1 MSLNHLSI
9 VVGSK
14 NPVKVNA
21 AKAAFQLYFPQHEIS
36 VASVNAPSSV
46 AEQPMTEAETL
57 LGAKNRV
64 LHCQQ
69 EFDDSADFYI
79 AIEGGVDHY
88 HYGPAAFAYVVISSA
103 NTNQE
108 TIGLSAQLPLPEGVY
123 QALQQGEELGDVIDK
138 LFNTHNA
145 KQKSGAMGLFTNGLV
160 TRQSTYQQALI
171 LALAK
176 IANAN
181 LYQ

>member
-1 MSLNHLSI
+1 MTTNKLNLI
-9 VVGSK
+9 IGSK

-21 AKAAFQLYFPQHEIS
+21 AKAAFQSYFPEHDIIVTS
-36 VASVNAPSSV
+36 VDAPSGV

-69 EFDDSADFYI
+69 EFGDSADYYI
-79 AIEGGVDHY
+79 AIEGGVNHY

-103 NTNQE
+103 ETNQE
-108 TIGLSAQLPLPEGVY
+108 AIGLSAQLPLPEGVY

-160 TRQSTYQQALI
+160 TRQSTYQQAMI